1 VKDFLAGEP
10 FVFWRGYKVIFYQ
23 ILIKMLHNKTVE
35 DLLQIKEIYLEPE
48 VRNYKRGQEILEKY
62 RDANLIEVPSHWKI
76 PELHGN
82 EGSIEDWTKI
92 KRNILVLGIK
102 KSLSCRANTRSS
114 HWVAPSQSN
123 GCTMSCSY
131 CYVPRR
137 KGFANP
143 ISIFVNIEQICNYLR
158 RHTAKQGEFK
168 QPDHIDNNYWVYE
181 IGENGDC
188 SADAAICDN
197 VKDMMNLFKEI
208 PNAKLTFATKFVNR
222 EMLTYDPQLK
232 TRIRFSLMPHKMSKL
247 VDVRTTPISDR
258 IDVINDFVD
267 AGYEVNV
274 NFAPV
279 IFYDNWKDDW
289 QILFDEINDKLNEK
303 SKKQLIAEII
313 FLTHN
318 AQLHEVNMG
327 WHPKAEEVLWRPD
340 LQEVKYSQTG
350 GRNVRYKRGLKKDLV
365 DTLVDMVHEQMPY
378 CPIRYAF

>member
-1 VKDFLAGEP
+1 MKDFLAGEP

>member
-1 VKDFLAGEP
+1 
-10 FVFWRGYKVIFYQ
+10 
-23 ILIKMLHNKTVE
+23 MLHNKTVE
-35 DLLQIKEIYLEPE
+35 DLLQIKEIYLEPD
-48 VRNYKRGQEILEKY
+48 VRNYKRGQEILAKY
-62 RDANLIEVPSHWKI
+62 PDANLIEVPSHWKI

-82 EGSIEDWTKI
+82 HGSIEDWTKI
-92 KRNILVLGIK
+92 KRNILILGTK

-158 RHTAKQGEFK
+158 RHAVKQGERK
-168 QPDHIDNNYWVYE
+168 QPDHIDNKYWVYE

-188 SADAAICDN
+188 SADAAVCDN

-258 IDVINDFVD
+258 IDVINDFAN

-279 IFYDNWKDDW
+279 IFYEGWTEDW

-303 SKKQLIAEII
+303 SKKQLVAEII

-318 AQLHEVNMG
+318 EQLHEVNMS
-327 WHPKAEEVLWRPD
+327 WHPKAEKVLWRPE

-350 GRNVRYKRGLKKDLV
+350 GRNVRYRRGIKKELV
-365 DTLVDMVHEQMPY
+365 DTLVGMVHEQMPY

>member
-1 VKDFLAGEP
+1 
-10 FVFWRGYKVIFYQ
+10 
-23 ILIKMLHNKTVE
+23 MLNNKIIH
-35 DLLQIKEIYLEPE
+35 DLLQVKEIYLEPE
-48 VRNYKRGQEILEKY
+48 VRNYKRGQEILAKY
-62 RDANLIEVPSHWKI
+62 PDAVLIEVPSHWKI

-82 EGSIEDWTKI
+82 HGSIEDWIHI
-92 KRNILVLGIK
+92 KKHIIVLGIK

-114 HWVAPSQSN
+114 HWVAPSESN
-123 GCTMSCSY
+123 GCTMACSY

-143 ISIFVNIEQICNYLR
+143 VSIFVNIEQICNYLR
-158 RHTAKQGEFK
+158 RHAAKQGVL
-168 QPDHIDNNYWVYE
+168 QVPDHIDPKYWVYE

-197 VKDMMNLFKEI
+197 VKDLMNLFKEI

-247 VDVRTTPISDR
+247 VDVRTSPISDR
-258 IDVINDFVD
+258 IDVMNDFED

-279 IFYDNWKDDW
+279 IFYEGWKDDW
-289 QILFDEINDKLNEK
+289 LILFKEINDKLNEK
-303 SKKQLIAEII
+303 TKKQLVAEII

-318 AQLHEVNMG
+318 EQLHEVNMA
-327 WHPKAEEVLWRPD
+327 WHPKAEEVLWKPE

-350 GRNVRYKRGLKKDLV
+350 GRNVRYKRNLKKELVDELLDLV
-365 DTLVDMVHEQMPY
+365 HQQLPY
-378 CPIRYAF
+378 CPVRYAF

>member
-1 VKDFLAGEP
+1 MVEALKYNKDNELGK
-10 FVFWRGYKVIFYQ
+10 VFIIR
-23 ILIKMLHNKTVE
+23 LRNMLHSKTVE
-35 DLLQIKEIYLEPE
+35 SLLNIKEIYLEPE
-48 VRNYKRGQEILEKY
+48 VRKYPRGIEILEKY
-62 RDANLIEVPSHWKI
+62 PEAHLTEVPSHWKI

-82 EGSIEDWTKI
+82 QGSIEDWTKI

-102 KSLSCRANTRSS
+102 KSLSCRPNTRSS
-114 HWVAPSQSN
+114 HWVAPSHSN

-158 RHTAKQGEFK
+158 RHAGKQGVLKE
-168 QPDHIDNNYWVYE
+168 PDHIDPKYWVYE

-197 VKDMMNLFKEI
+197 VKDIMNLFKEL

-232 TRIRFSLMPHKMSKL
+232 TRLRFSLMPHKMSKL

-274 NFAPV
+274 NFSPV
-279 IFYDNWKDDW
+279 IFYEGWIEDWK
-289 QILFDEINDKLNEK
+289 ILFDELNDKLNEK
-303 SKKQLIAEII
+303 SKKQLVAEII

-318 AQLHEVNMG
+318 EQLHEVNMG
-327 WHPKAEEVLWRPD
+327 WHPKAEEVLWRPEI
-340 LQEVKYSQTG
+340 QEFKYSQTG

-365 DTLVDMVHEQMPY
+365 DTLVDLVHEQLPY
-378 CPIRYAF
+378 CAIRYAF